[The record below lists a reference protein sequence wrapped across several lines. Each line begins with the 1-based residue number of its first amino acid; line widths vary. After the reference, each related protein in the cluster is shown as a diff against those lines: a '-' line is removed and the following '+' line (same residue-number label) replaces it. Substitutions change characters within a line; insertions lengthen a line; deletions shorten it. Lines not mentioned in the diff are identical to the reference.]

1 MNPAAKRGSETNY
14 TTDGSNI
21 CPCLVHMNVTAST
34 DLKCQNSPL
43 IKPASSI
50 INLFKIHNMNMFKIN
65 LNPVLCISAFLL
77 VAYCTLVPSTSS
89 EKVSQLVL
97 FLDRFLSI
105 ESEFK

>member
-1 MNPAAKRGSETNY
+1 
-14 TTDGSNI
+14 
-21 CPCLVHMNVTAST
+21 
-34 DLKCQNSPL
+34 
-43 IKPASSI
+43 
-50 INLFKIHNMNMFKIN
+50 MFKIN

-105 ESEFK
+105 ESEFKWLYMYDEEWQGPLAFYLNIKADLDGNDSH